1 MVKKAFELLK
11 AAAICS
17 GLIFVLNFDAAATE
31 TVVVSNQ
38 NHYISYETTADDKI
52 VVFNMEATGD
62 FTDEMIGKF
71 PQGDFFSITVDANQ
85 NGAIDRNID
94 FSYGKRNERAG
105 ICVNYLINQNSSRP
119 CGTFK
124 SKAYLEISFRATKAQ
139 PKEHPVYRFTI
150 PKGELKAATAGGA
163 VHLVFTCYSANVGYT
178 NYPAFDRK
186 QFYLSLSET
195 INIEL

>member
-1 MVKKAFELLK
+1 MQKAFELLK
-11 AAAICS
+11 AAVICS
-17 GLIFVLNFDAAATE
+17 GLIFVLNFSADATE

-38 NHYISYETTADDKI
+38 NHYISYETTADDDGN
-52 VVFNMEATGD
+52 VVFNMEAVSD
-62 FTDEMIGKF
+62 FTDEMTGKF
-71 PQGDFFSITVDANQ
+71 PKSDFFSIAVDANR
-85 NGAIDRNID
+85 NGAIDQNID

-105 ICVNYLINQNSSRP
+105 ICVNYLIDQSSSRP

-150 PKGELKAATAGGA
+150 PKSELKPAAGGA
-163 VHLVFTCYSANVGYT
+163 VHLVFSCYSAKAGYT

-186 QFYLSLSET
+186 QFSRSFSET
-195 INIEL
+195 IKIEL